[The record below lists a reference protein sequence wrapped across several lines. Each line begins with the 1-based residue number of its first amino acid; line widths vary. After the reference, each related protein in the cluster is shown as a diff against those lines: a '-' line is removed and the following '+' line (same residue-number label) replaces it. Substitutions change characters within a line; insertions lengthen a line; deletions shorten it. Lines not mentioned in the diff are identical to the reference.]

1 MRALLVIFTALFVAQ
16 LAFAIDTAPA
26 FDDPALQARYEHI
39 VHQLRCLQCRSES
52 IADSNVSLAAD
63 LRRQVRE
70 MMAAGKS
77 DQEIFQHMVDRYGDY
92 VLYKPPFVARTLV
105 LWGAPILLL
114 LVGGAIAAF
123 VIARKSHLPDTDP
136 ADPGLGAS

>member
-92 VLYKPPFVARTLV
+92 VLYNPPLAARTLL
-105 LWGAPILLL
+105 LWGGPILL
-114 LVGGAIAAF
+114 LVGGAAVAVF
-123 VIARKSHLPDTDP
+123 VIARKSKLPDTDP
-136 ADPGLGAS
+136 DDPGLGAS

>member
-1 MRALLVIFTALFVAQ
+1 MLAALLCTQF
-16 LAFAIDTAPA
+16 AFAIDTAPA
-26 FDDPALQARYEHI
+26 FSDPALQARYDHI
-39 VHQLRCLQCRSES
+39 IHQLRCLQCRSES

-77 DQEIFQHMVDRYGDY
+77 DEDIYQHMVDRYGDY
-92 VLYKPPFVARTLV
+92 VLYNPPLVARTWL

-114 LVGGAIAAF
+114 LGGGAIAAF

>member
-1 MRALLVIFTALFVAQ
+1 MRTALAIAAILMCAHVA
-16 LAFAIDTAPA
+16 LAIDTAPA
-26 FDDPALQARYEHI
+26 FEDPEKQGRYERLI
-39 VHQLRCLQCRSES
+39 RELRCLQCRSETL
-52 IADSNVSLAAD
+52 ADSNASLAAD

-77 DQEIFQHMVDRYGDY
+77 DQEIFEFMVERYGEY
-92 VLYKPPFVARTLV
+92 VLYKPPLVPRTWL
-105 LWGAPILLL
+105 LWGAPLLL
-114 LVGGAIAAF
+114 LVGGGAIAAF